1 MKYKLI
7 ALDLDGTLKNSNNEI
22 SLKTKEALMKAQEM
36 GCHLVLASGR
46 PTPGLRHDAA
56 TLELDKHEGY
66 LLSYNGARV
75 LNAETKETIYAQTLD
90 YESAK
95 AVIKKAKWFKLDI
108 NTYTDEEIIC
118 ENKNAKYV
126 ALESNLVDL
135 PMHEVEDISEALPN
149 PLYKLLLSEEPEYAG
164 SVVSEMVRTFPNLS
178 VYRSSPFFIE
188 CMANGIDKAKSLE
201 KLCEH
206 LGITKD
212 EVIAFGDGYNDLSM
226 IDFAGLGVAM
236 GNAVDGVKDKADI
249 ITKSN
254 DEDGIAV
261 VLEKVLF

>member
-7 ALDLDGTLKNSNNEI
+7 ALDLDGTLKNSKNVI
-22 SLKTKEALMKAQEM
+22 SPRTKEALMKAQKM
-36 GCHLVLASGR
+36 GCHIVLASGR

-56 TLELDKHEGY
+56 TLELDKHQGY

-90 YESAK
+90 YEA
-95 AVIKKAKWFKLDI
+95 ARAIIKKAKWFKLDI
-108 NTYTDEEIIC
+108 NTYTDDYLIC
-118 ENKNAKYV
+118 ENKEAKYV
-126 ALESNLVDL
+126 KLEADLIDL
-135 PMHEVEDISEALPN
+135 PFQEVEDISEALPN

-164 SVVSEMVRTFPNLS
+164 SVVGEMARTFPELS
-178 VYRSSPFFIE
+178 VYRSAPFFIE
-188 CMANGIDKAKSLE
+188 CMANGIDKANSLQ
-201 KLCEH
+201 KLCDH
-206 LGITKD
+206 LSITKD
-212 EVIAFGDGYNDLSM
+212 EVMAFGDGYNDMSM

-236 GNAVDGVKDKADI
+236 GNAVDEVKDKADI